1 MGISRAVIKL
11 LMREGKREKFD
22 GDVLTAGKQDVFSTV
37 RDLEKWAKEQD
48 FFLSLQR
55 EVKPPGNKKRTSAF
69 ISDETLFK
77 RLGFKNVW
85 SMDCSGYEKCKII
98 HDLNLDVPADLL
110 NKFDL
115 IFDGGTSEHIFNLPK
130 VLENYNK
137 MLKAGGRIVHV
148 LPASNFVDHGF
159 YMFSPT
165 LFYDYYS
172 ANKWEIVTSFF
183 AKQPFSHDT
192 KLWDVYE
199 YRPGAL
205 EKLSYGGLSN
215 GMYVVIFIARKT
227 ENSTFNASVQQGRYL
242 SGSWNVSGEGDSRKN
257 LLLRRLPSWMRKI
270 IRPLYYKLI
279 SKLPLRFYLKFV
291 GKY

>member
-1 MGISRAVIKL
+1 MGISRAVVKL
-11 LMREGKREKFD
+11 LMREGRREKFD
-22 GDVLTAGKQDVFSTV
+22 GDVLTAGKQDVFSTL
-37 RDLEKWAKEQD
+37 RDLERWAKEQD
-48 FFLSLQR
+48 FSLCSQNGM
-55 EVKPPGNKKRTSAF
+55 KLPDNKGQSSAF
-69 ISDETLFK
+69 ISDEALFK

-85 SMDCSGYEKCKII
+85 SMDCSGYEQCRII
-98 HDLNLDVPADLL
+98 HDLNLDVPADLQ

-137 MLKAGGRIVHV
+137 MLKVGGRIVHV

-172 ANKWEIVTSFF
+172 ANRWDIITSYF
-183 AKQPFSHDT
+183 AKQPFSHAT
-192 KLWDVYE
+192 KLWDIYE

-205 EKLSYGGLSN
+205 EKLSCGGLSN

-227 ENSTFNASVQQGRYL
+227 ANSTFNASVQQGRYL
-242 SGSWNVSGEGDSRKN
+242 SGSWNIPRERDSRKN
-257 LLLRRLPSWMRKI
+257 PLLERLPGRLRKT
-270 IRPLYYKLI
+270 IRPLYYKLL
-279 SKLPLRFYLKFV
+279 SRLPLRFYLKFV